1 MKTATFLLSII
12 LAFLCTDVS
21 AKCHKHKKVKHEVP
35 CHKAGH
41 SKDSGRPKPVTSAED
56 RKKPPKKDRIG
67 DRKRD
72 RYGAFIESP
81 RKKINPR
88 PDDESFSMID
98 RCTDRPKIVKQPRPI
113 DWDESY

>member
-1 MKTATFLLSII
+1 MKITTFLLSII
-12 LAFLCTDVS
+12 LAFSCSNIS

-35 CHKAGH
+35 AIKAGH

-72 RYGAFIESP
+72 RYGAFITP
-81 RKKINPR
+81 RKKITPISE
-88 PDDESFSMID
+88 DENGSTWA
-98 RCTDRPKIVKQPRPI
+98 CTDKPKIVKQPRPK